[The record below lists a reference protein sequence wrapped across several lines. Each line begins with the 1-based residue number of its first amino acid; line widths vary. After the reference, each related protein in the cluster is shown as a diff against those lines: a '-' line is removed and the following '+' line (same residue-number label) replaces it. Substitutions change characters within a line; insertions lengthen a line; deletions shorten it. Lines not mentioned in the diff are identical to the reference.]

1 VSFGKKVGDRKG
13 ISQRGFTLDSEYLV
27 LILVSFVFVSSIF
40 LSLEITGH
48 ASSSVHG
55 KAQEESCYKKKSLK
69 ARPKIFHSKHEGP
82 FA

>member
-27 LILVSFVFVSSIF
+27 LILVSFLFVSSI
-40 LSLEITGH
+40 LSFEITGR

-55 KAQEESCYKKKSLK
+55 KAQEESCYKKKSPK